1 MTATA
6 GVDSLGEMV
15 AAVVAA
21 EAGLRQPVAE
31 RDASPVVEDV
41 VVVVVPLRRAGR
53 RLAGS
58 TAAGRLRRP
67 VQTKI

>member
-41 VVVVVPLRRAGR
+41 VVVPLRTAGR